1 MRTILLEAAS
11 RRGRAYP
18 LSGLESDKPFKLSA
32 LRHLC
37 RHRFVGATLSLV
49 WGLGVSAFAFA
60 EPRSASTTAAV
71 AEQGDKSSQSGAAAK
86 STPAKVTGELPPLP
100 AALLSTLRKSGVPL
114 KDFGVHV
121 RAVDAPS
128 ATMSLNAEQPFLMAS
143 TTKVVTSLAALNL
156 LGPTHQWRT
165 QAHSNTPP
173 RNGAMAGDLVI
184 VGGTMGMTPAELRRW
199 FKQMRGEG
207 LSQIS
212 GRIVLDGFSLL
223 YETPPARAA
232 LAAAPV
238 APSGAPNPLNY
249 TSGASVV
256 VVQATKGELAGISL
270 KPAMPGVLIVN
281 EMLMGGTS
289 AAVCG
294 ARVRWGESP
303 AGHGL
308 PPLLV
313 SGRWVA
319 ECGRQEVAFVK
330 LPSAGGT
337 AFSAGTRS
345 GGGSADMAR
354 GPRKPE
360 PTPEAAGAAPST
372 PRRR

>member
-1 MRTILLEAAS
+1 MPTAGAGMRQAL
-11 RRGRAYP
+11 
-18 LSGLESDKPFKLSA
+18 KLTA
-32 LRHLC
+32 LRHPC
-37 RHRFVGATLSLV
+37 RHRLIGATLGLA
-49 WGLGVSAFAFA
+49 WGLGVCAPAFA
-60 EPRSASTTAAV
+60 EPRNASPSATAA
-71 AEQGDKSSQSGAAAK
+71 AEQGNKSPQSGAAAK
-86 STPAKVTGELPPLP
+86 SAPAKLAGELQPLP

-121 RAVDAPS
+121 RAVDAQS
-128 ATMSLNAEQPFLMAS
+128 AAMSLNAEQPFLMAS

-165 QAHSNTPP
+165 QAHSNTPL

-223 YETPPARAA
+223 YEAPPARAVP
-232 LAAAPV
+232 AAAPV
-238 APSGAPNPLNY
+238 APSAAPNPLHYN
-249 TSGASVV
+249 SGASVV
-256 VVQATKGELAGISL
+256 VVQPTKGELASISL
-270 KPAMPGVLIVN
+270 QPAMPGVSIVN
-281 EMLMGGTS
+281 EMLMGGPS

-303 AGHGL
+303 AGYGL

-330 LPSAGGT
+330 LPSAAGT
-337 AFSAGTRS
+337 AFSSGTRS
-345 GGGSADMAR
+345 GGNGSPDMAR

-360 PTPEAAGAAPST
+360 LTPEATSAGPPARP
-372 PRRR
+372 